1 MTDNILDL
9 LVSRN
14 EFPILFIGSGISK
27 RYLKEYPSWEG
38 LLKGIWS
45 DIHNGSDF
53 YAHLG
58 TLKNELEE
66 SGITDDIDFHVYV
79 KVAEEIEHEIKT
91 HFFSEKMDID
101 GLTAELAYKNSI
113 SPFKFLLSNI
123 FSKAEYWPDKND
135 ELNSFEKMLNKSQ
148 IILTTNYDSLIEEK
162 YNAISHYELKT
173 FIGQKGFFEQ
183 TPGYAELY
191 KVHGCSTDSSSI
203 VITESDYK
211 KFDENSILI
220 SAKIISTLLHS
231 PIIFLG
237 YSLTDRNIRKIIRD
251 FVGSLGD
258 SEKMTLEKRLIV
270 VEWLDGE
277 EGMIEEV
284 VHDNDLGCR
293 MTVIRTDN
301 FKHIYDRISEI
312 NQGVAPSEIRRY
324 HHVIKKLIVD
334 RGVNGTLDTVLLSP
348 SDLDDIEEVIENKN
362 LVVAVGDKAVIFQ
375 MPTIRQYVKEYFSDV
390 KKRQHTE
397 TMMRYIATQG
407 AKARLPFMKYLSVEA
422 IDNSGLSPDEKK
434 RLKIR
439 LKEQVDI
446 GSHIDSILSSYCTN
460 YDSIQRIKSLN
471 FTRASEMDVVSYN
484 HEKFSSEELLEYV
497 MDKLDE
503 YEKEGLTKL
512 STSFRRLSLVLD
524 LKLNKEGAYKER

>member
-1 MTDNILDL
+1 MSSNILDTF
-9 LVSRN
+9 VSKN

-27 RYLKEYPSWEG
+27 RYLKGYPSWEG
-38 LLKGIWS
+38 LLKGIWT
-45 DIHNGSDF
+45 DIHDGADF

-58 TLKNELEE
+58 RIKNELEQK
-66 SGITDDIDFHVYV
+66 GVDKDVDFYVYV
-79 KVAEEIEHEIKT
+79 KVAEEIELETKAK
-91 HFFSEKMDID
+91 FFSEEIDIE
-101 GLTAELAYKNSI
+101 GLTSERAYKNRI

-123 FSKAEYWPDKND
+123 FSKTEYWSGTDD
-135 ELNSFEKMLNKSQ
+135 ELSSFEKMLNKSQ
-148 IILTTNYDSLIEEK
+148 IILTTNYDSIIEDR
-162 YNAISHYELKT
+162 YNAISNYELKT

-191 KVHGCSTDSSSI
+191 KVHGCSSDSSSI

-231 PIIFLG
+231 PIIFFG

-251 FVGSLGD
+251 FVRSLGEA
-258 SEKMTLEKRLIV
+258 EKLTLEKRLVV
-270 VEWLDGE
+270 VEWL
-277 EGMIEEV
+277 EGKSEIIEEV

-301 FKHIYDRISEI
+301 FKYIYDRISEI
-312 NQGVAPSEIRRY
+312 NQGVAPAEIRRY
-324 HHVIKKLIVD
+324 QHVIKKLIVD
-334 RGVNGTLDTVLLSP
+334 RGLNGTLDTVLLSP

-407 AKARLPFMKYLSVEA
+407 AKARLPFMKYLTIDT
-422 IDNSGLSPDEKK
+422 IDNSGLSSDEKARLKK
-434 RLKIR
+434 RLR
-439 LKEQVDI
+439 EQTNISV
-446 GSHIDSILSSYCTN
+446 HVDSIVSSYCME
-460 YDSIQRIKSLN
+460 YDSINTIKALN
-471 FTRASEMDVVSYN
+471 LTRASEIDVVSYN
-484 HEKFSSEELLEYV
+484 YEKFDSKDLIKYVLE
-497 MDKLDE
+497 KLDE
-503 YEKEGLTKL
+503 YEQESLTKL
-512 STSFRRLSLVLD
+512 STPFRRLTLVLD
-524 LKLNKEGAYKER
+524 LKINQEGAFNV